1 MIQGAIVCVDFYANW
16 CKPCKAIAPTL
27 DKMQQEYSEQN
38 VVFLKVDV
46 DELDIIAYNYKI
58 DCMPTFLFFQDG
70 NLLTKFEGA
79 SEENVRKNIDFL
91 IQSRDGEEIEEDSD
105 KEFQEALESSLKA
118 GEEEQEA
125 ELAAALLASALESE
139 KPETRD
145 NELPLLEFRQVYP

>member
-1 MIQGAIVCVDFYANW
+1 MQEEYA
-16 CKPCKAIAPTL
+16 K
-27 DKMQQEYSEQN
+27 QN

-46 DELDIIAYNYKI
+46 DELDIIAFNYKI

-79 SEENVRKNIDFL
+79 SEENVRKIIDFL
-91 IQSRDGEEIEEDSD
+91 IQSRDGEDVEEDSD
-105 KEFQEALESSLKA
+105 EEFQKALESSLKV

-125 ELAAALLASALESE
+125 QMAAALLASAMESE

-145 NELPLLEFRQVYP
+145 NELPILEFKQVD

>member
-1 MIQGAIVCVDFYANW
+1 MQEEYA
-16 CKPCKAIAPTL
+16 K
-27 DKMQQEYSEQN
+27 QN

-46 DELDIIAYNYKI
+46 DELDIIAFNYKI

-79 SEENVRKNIDFL
+79 SEENVRKIIDFL
-91 IQSRDGEEIEEDSD
+91 IQSRDGEDVEEDSD
-105 KEFQEALESSLKA
+105 EEFQKALESSLKV

-125 ELAAALLASALESE
+125 QMAAALLASALESE

-145 NELPLLEFRQVYP
+145 NELPKLESASALESEPETRDNELPILEFKQVD

>member
-1 MIQGAIVCVDFYANW
+1 MMQEEYA
-16 CKPCKAIAPTL
+16 
-27 DKMQQEYSEQN
+27 DQN

-105 KEFQEALESSLKA
+105 KELQQALESSLKV

-125 ELAAALLASALESE
+125 QMAAALLASALESE
-139 KPETRD
+139 KPETHD
-145 NELPLLEFRQVYP
+145 NELPKLEFRQVD

>member
-1 MIQGAIVCVDFYANW
+1 
-16 CKPCKAIAPTL
+16 
-27 DKMQQEYSEQN
+27 MQQEYSEQN

-79 SEENVRKNIDFL
+79 SEENVRKIIDFL